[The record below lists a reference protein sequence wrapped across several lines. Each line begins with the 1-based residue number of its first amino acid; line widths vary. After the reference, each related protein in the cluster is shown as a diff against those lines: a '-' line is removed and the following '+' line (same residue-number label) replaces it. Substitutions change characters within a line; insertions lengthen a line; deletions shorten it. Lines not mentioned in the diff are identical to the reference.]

1 MPVTARHAAAGRH
14 PFQFAVE
21 AKDLDA
27 LAATLREDVVFHTP
41 LRFQPFQGRDQAL
54 GAMTLAAQA
63 FAFQPG
69 FRYTN
74 TFREGSTL
82 ALFFEA
88 QLGGKT
94 LEGVDLLVVDDQD
107 KVAELR
113 VMMRPFGA
121 LRELVAVTAAVLAA
135 TPGSPTTPGER

>member
-1 MPVTARHAAAGRH
+1 MTAHDAANGRH
-14 PFQFAVE
+14 PFQLAVE

-41 LRFQPFQGRDQAL
+41 LRFEPFQGIDQAL

-69 FRYTN
+69 FRYTK
-74 TFREGSTL
+74 TFREESIL

-88 QLGGKT
+88 QLGGKK
-94 LEGVDLLVVDDQD
+94 LEGVDLLAVDDED

-121 LRELVAVTAAVLAA
+121 VRELVAVTGAVLDA
-135 TPGSPTTPGER
+135 TPSSPTTPGER